1 MSQQNFAVYTEAR
14 ASHRWSVGRCGHTA
28 ALQSCQNADDC
39 PLQGLACARQ
49 RSKAGQMRAN
59 AIHLLRPELI
69 SSLCCILKPPVM
81 QRTCWGQSSSR

>member
-39 PLQGLACARQ
+39 PLHAHGNVPKLDKCEQMQYTCYD
-49 RSKAGQMRAN
+49 RS
-59 AIHLLRPELI
+59 
-69 SSLCCILKPPVM
+69 SFPVFVAY
-81 QRTCWGQSSSR
+81 